1 MKRRFVSAI
10 LATLCVAGVLA
21 SSRPAVAQEIQL
33 TGPLKGAPAVR
44 HLRLYR
50 QGRLELAPSVSFTLL
65 DEYRRTVLIGG
76 QLNYNLLDWLA
87 IGVWGA
93 YGAVSTPTDLA
104 NKIDSTSPRDPLTAD
119 NVNHSASPY
128 GDTFVNG
135 QESKPSFNDQTAQ
148 IKYVVAPQ
156 LTFTPFR
163 GKLAIFNKIFV
174 DTDFYVAGGVGFVG
188 LQERGNC
195 GAAGQ
200 IACNDPKSFALA
212 SSTKLAP
219 TFGVGLKFYPAG
231 FWSLGV
237 EYRALPFSWNRAGF
251 DERGSGPG
259 NNFPD
264 QKINSDDETF
274 QFNQLVTISLG
285 FYFPFQPKLTE

>member
-10 LATLCVAGVLA
+10 LATLCALGIVA
-21 SSRPAVAQEIQL
+21 SSGRAIAQEIQL

-50 QGRLELAPSVSFTLL
+50 EGRLELAPSVSFTLL
-65 DEYRRTVLIGG
+65 DEYRRTILIGG
-76 QLNYNLLDWLA
+76 QLNYNLLDWLS

-93 YGAVSTPTDLA
+93 AGAVSSTTDLA
-104 NKIDSTSPRDPLTAD
+104 DRIDATSPRDQLTAD
-119 NVNHSASPY
+119 NINHSQSPF
-128 GDTFVNG
+128 GGNA
-135 QESKPSFNDQTAQ
+135 SFNDQTAK
-148 IKYVVAPQ
+148 ISYVVAPQ

-188 LQERGNC
+188 LQERGDC

-200 IACNDPKSFALA
+200 LTCNDPRSFALA

-237 EYRALPFSWNRAGF
+237 EYRALPFAWNRAGF

>member
-10 LATLCVAGVLA
+10 LATSCALGIVA
-21 SSRPAVAQEIQL
+21 SSGRAVAQEIQL

-50 QGRLELAPSVSFTLL
+50 EGRLELAPSVSFTLL
-65 DEYRRTVLIGG
+65 DEYRRTILIGG
-76 QLNYNLLDWLA
+76 QLSYNLLDWLS

-93 YGAVSTPTDLA
+93 AGAVSSNTDLA
-104 NKIDSTSPRDPLTAD
+104 DRIDATSPRDQLTAD
-119 NVNHSASPY
+119 NINHSQSPFGGKASF
-128 GDTFVNG
+128 D
-135 QESKPSFNDQTAQ
+135 DQTAK
-148 IKYVVAPQ
+148 ISYVIAPQ

-188 LQERGNC
+188 LQERENC
-195 GAAGQ
+195 GGGGTQ
-200 IACNDPKSFALA
+200 PACNNPKSFDLA
-212 SSTKLAP
+212 STTKIAP

-237 EYRALPFSWNRAGF
+237 EYRALPFAWNRSGF

-274 QFNQLVTISLG
+274 QFNQLVTITLG